1 MARISP
7 AAAHHRAKIAS
18 ISRCIAA
25 GERPPDDPGL
35 LDAKR
40 GLAAAKIHDFID
52 RVLAGADLTDEQRT
66 ALAEQLRPV
75 RVTGGGA

>member
-25 GERPPDDPGL
+25 GERPPNDPEL
-35 LDAKR
+35 LDAYR
-40 GLAAAKIHDFID
+40 GLAAATWSD
-52 RVLAGADLTDEQRT
+52 RIKRLVDEAPPLSRADLQEIA
-66 ALAEQLRPV
+66 ALLKM
-75 RVTGGGA
+75 RVVE